1 MIARYTLPEMG
12 RLWEEEHKLRC
23 WLKVEVAA
31 CEAMAERGEIPKE
44 AVSVIR
50 QKADFDL
57 ARVGEIEARV
67 RHDVI
72 AFLTAVGEKVG
83 PESKYIH
90 LGLTSS
96 DMLDTATAIQLVQAS
111 DLLIGRVVKLRE
123 VLARRAHEFKMTP
136 MIGRT
141 HGIHAEPTTFGLKLA
156 LWYDEMG
163 RDLARLEKARE
174 TVRVGKISGAVGTFA
189 HLSPE
194 IESAVC
200 AKLGLKPASI
210 STQILQR
217 DRYAEFLFAISVTG
231 AGLEKFSTEIRHLQR
246 TEVREAEEPFA
257 EGQKGSSAMPHK
269 RNPVNAEQISGLAR
283 LLRSNLMAGMENIA
297 LWHERDISHSSV
309 ERVILPD
316 SAILL
321 DYMLERFTGIVDRLR
336 VYPERMLANLESSKG
351 LVYSGTLLLAVTR
364 KGSSRESAYEAV
376 QQAAMKCWE
385 SGEPGILFKDLVMKD
400 SRITSLLSR
409 KEIDEAFDL
418 GHHLRN
424 VDIIFKRVFA

>member
-163 RDLARLEKARE
+163 RDLA
-174 TVRVGKISGAVGTFA
+174 
-189 HLSPE
+189 
-194 IESAVC
+194 
-200 AKLGLKPASI
+200 
-210 STQILQR
+210 
-217 DRYAEFLFAISVTG
+217 
-231 AGLEKFSTEIRHLQR
+231 
-246 TEVREAEEPFA
+246 
-257 EGQKGSSAMPHK
+257 
-269 RNPVNAEQISGLAR
+269 
-283 LLRSNLMAGMENIA
+283 
-297 LWHERDISHSSV
+297 
-309 ERVILPD
+309 
-316 SAILL
+316 
-321 DYMLERFTGIVDRLR
+321 
-336 VYPERMLANLESSKG
+336 
-351 LVYSGTLLLAVTR
+351 
-364 KGSSRESAYEAV
+364 
-376 QQAAMKCWE
+376 
-385 SGEPGILFKDLVMKD
+385 
-400 SRITSLLSR
+400 
-409 KEIDEAFDL
+409 
-418 GHHLRN
+418 
-424 VDIIFKRVFA
+424 